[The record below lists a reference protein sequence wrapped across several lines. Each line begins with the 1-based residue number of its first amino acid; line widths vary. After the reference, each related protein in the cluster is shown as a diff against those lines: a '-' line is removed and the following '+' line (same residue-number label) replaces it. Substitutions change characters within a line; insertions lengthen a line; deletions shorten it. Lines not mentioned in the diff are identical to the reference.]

1 MNVKEQAEFE
11 ALLKGIHTNPHH
23 FLGIHRQGDQWIVRG
38 FFRDAKKCFL
48 RDLAQNKLVE
58 MLKVSDEGLF
68 TTFVSGIIWYQF
80 EVVYEDRTAYI
91 KDPYCFKPTLTD
103 EDLYLFNQGTHHH
116 VYLKLGAHCIL
127 HEGVEGCAFAV
138 WAPNAKRVSV
148 VGDFNQWDG
157 RHYPMRCLKYSGI
170 WEIFIPDLQPGMKYK
185 YEIYDAN
192 QQLQLKTDPYG
203 LFFEEAP
210 HNASIIVREDTF
222 KWEDEPWLMKR
233 AQTYGQEI
241 PITVYEVH
249 LGSWKHT
256 VNERGEKRPLT
267 YRELAENLVPYVKD
281 LGFTHVEFL
290 PIAEHPFLGSWGYQ
304 VTGFFA
310 PTSRYGS
317 PEDFMYLID
326 TFHKNEIGVIVD
338 WVPGHF
344 PKDAFALAKFDGT
357 ALYEHADPRQGEHP
371 DWGTL
376 IFNYGRHE
384 VRNFLLCS
392 ALAWLERFHV
402 DGLRVDAVASML
414 YLDYSRKEDAWIPNC
429 YGGKENTEAID
440 FLRYVNDTVHQ
451 YYPGVLTIAEES
463 TSSGRV
469 SHPTNASGL
478 GFDFKWNMGW
488 MHDVLNYCKK
498 DPIYRK
504 YHHNEM
510 SFGMLYQYSENF
522 MMVFSHDEVVH
533 GKGSMVNKMGS
544 YFFDDKVSTL
554 RALYAYMWGWPGK
567 KTLFMGDEIG
577 QVIEW
582 DYCKELDWCLL
593 RYPNHQ
599 GLQQLVK
606 DLNVA
611 YKRYSF
617 WSQRDQQRSGFEWL
631 DPDDSPNSVF
641 SFIRRDI
648 TSNQTLL
655 FISNFTPVER
665 PHYHLGVPFSG
676 TWKEI
681 LNTDANCYNGKN
693 RGNLGTLVTQDIE
706 QNDYPYSLNVYLPP
720 LSTLIFSHAIS

>member
-1 MNVKEQAEFE
+1 MNVNEQAEFE
-11 ALLKGIHTNPHH
+11 ALLHGIHTNPHH
-23 FLGIHRQGDQWIVRG
+23 FLGIHRQGNQYIIRG
-38 FFRDAKKCFL
+38 LFRGAKKCFL
-48 RDLAQNKLVE
+48 RDLTQSKLVE
-58 MLKVSDEGLF
+58 MLKVADEGLF
-68 TTFVSGIIWYQF
+68 ATFVSETIQYQF
-80 EVVYEDRTAYI
+80 EVTYEDHRAYL
-91 KDPYCFKPTLTD
+91 KDPYSFKPTLTD
-103 EDLYLFNQGTHHH
+103 EDLCLFNQGNHHRI
-116 VYLKLGAHCIL
+116 YRKLGAHCIL
-127 HEGVEGCAFAV
+127 HEGVGGCAFAV

-157 RHYPMRCLKYSGI
+157 RHYPMRCLKHSGI
-170 WEIFIPDLQPGMKYK
+170 WEIFIPDLQAGVKYK

-203 LFFEEAP
+203 LFFEGAP
-210 HNASIIVREDTF
+210 HNASIIACEDTF
-222 KWEDEPWLMKR
+222 EWEDEEWLAKR
-233 AQTYGQEI
+233 AQTHGQEV

-256 VNERGEKRPLT
+256 MDKRGEKRPMT

-392 ALAWLERFHV
+392 ALAWLDRFHV

-414 YLDYSRKEDAWIPNC
+414 YLDYSRKEDAWIPNY

-440 FLRYVNDTVHQ
+440 FLRCVNDLVHR

-469 SHPTNASGL
+469 SHPTHASGL

-582 DYCKELDWCLL
+582 DFCKELDWCLL
-593 RYPNHQ
+593 QCPNHR
-599 GLQQLVK
+599 GIQQLVK
-606 DLNVA
+606 DLNAA
-611 YKRYSF
+611 YRRYSF
-617 WSQRDQQRSGFEWL
+617 WSRWDPQRGGFEWI
-631 DPDDSPNSVF
+631 DPDDYPNSVF
-641 SFIRRDI
+641 SFVRRDPN
-648 TSNQTLL
+648 SHQTLL
-655 FISNFTPVER
+655 FISNFTPVEH
-665 PHYHLGVPFSG
+665 PHYRLGVPFTG

-681 LNTDANCYNGKN
+681 LNTDASCYNGKN
-693 RGNLGTLVTQDIE
+693 RGNLGALVTQNVE
-706 QNDYPYSLNVYLPP
+706 QHGRPYSLNVYLPP
-720 LSTLIFSHAIS
+720 LSTLIFSYETS

>member
-1 MNVKEQAEFE
+1 MNVNEQAEFE

-23 FLGIHRQGDQWIVRG
+23 FLGIHRQGNQFIIRG
-38 FFRDAKKCFL
+38 LFQGAKKCFL
-48 RDLAQNKLVE
+48 RDLTQDKFVE
-58 MLKVSDEGLF
+58 MLKVADEGLF
-68 TTFVSGIIWYQF
+68 TTFVPRIIRYQF
-80 EVVYEDRTAYI
+80 KVIYKDCTKHVN
-91 KDPYCFKPTLTD
+91 DPYCFSPTLTD
-103 EDLYLFNQGTHHH
+103 EDLYLFNQGNHHRA
-116 VYLKLGAHCIL
+116 YRKLGAHCIS
-127 HEGVEGCAFAV
+127 HEEVEGCAFAV
-138 WAPNAKRVSV
+138 WAPSAKRVSV

-157 RHYPMRCLKYSGI
+157 RYHPMRCLEHSGI
-170 WEIFIPDLQPGMKYK
+170 WEIFIPDLQAGMKYK

-203 LFFEEAP
+203 LFFEGSP
-210 HNASIIVREDTF
+210 NNAAIIARENAF
-222 KWEDEPWLMKR
+222 KWEDEQWLAKR
-233 AQTYGQEI
+233 AQTHGREA

-249 LGSWKHT
+249 LGSWKHA

-267 YRELAENLVPYVKD
+267 YRELADNLVPYVKD

-317 PEDFMYLID
+317 PEDFMYLIN

-344 PKDAFALAKFDGT
+344 PKDAFALARFDGT

-392 ALAWLERFHV
+392 ALAWLDRFHV

-414 YLDYSRKEDAWIPNC
+414 CLNYSREDGTWIPNC
-429 YGGKENTEAID
+429 YGGEENIEAIN
-440 FLRYVNDTVHQ
+440 FLRCVNDLVHQ

-469 SHPTNASGL
+469 SHPTHASGL

-488 MHDVLNYCKK
+488 MHDVLDYCKE

-504 YHHNEM
+504 YHHNKM
-510 SFGMLYQYSENF
+510 SFGMLYQYSESF

-544 YFFDDKVSTL
+544 FFFDDKISTL
-554 RALYAYMWGWPGK
+554 KALYAYMWGWPGK

-593 RYPNHQ
+593 QYPNHRSIR
-599 GLQQLVK
+599 QLVK
-606 DLNVA
+606 DLNAA
-611 YKRYSF
+611 YKRYVF
-617 WSQRDQQRSGFEWL
+617 WSQWDHQRDGFAWI
-631 DPDDSPNSVF
+631 DPDDYQNSVF
-641 SFIRRDI
+641 SFLRRDLN
-648 TSNQTLL
+648 SHQTLL

-665 PHYHLGVPFSG
+665 SHYYLGVPFAG
-676 TWKEI
+676 TWKEV
-681 LNTDANCYNGKN
+681 LNTDASCYNGQN
-693 RGNLGTLVTQDIE
+693 RGNLGSLVTQNVE
-706 QNDYPYSLNVYLPP
+706 KHGRPYSLNVYLPP
-720 LSTLIFSHAIS
+720 LSTLIFSYEIL